1 MNLPNLIS
9 LARLLSAPIAVWLI
23 LSGEMA
29 IAFWLFVAAGVS
41 DAVDGFL
48 ATRFDART
56 NLGRYLDP
64 VADKALLMGV
74 YVALGSL
81 THLPGWLVILV
92 VFRDILI
99 IGGALLIRIFTEQA
113 MRFEPLK
120 ISKVNTVMQI
130 VLPGV
135 VLARLGLGLDDAGVT
150 EALIYIVAATTFL
163 SGGAYVGRW
172 YQGAADAEGQG

>member
-9 LARLLSAPIAVWLI
+9 LARLLSAPVAVWLI

-64 VADKALLMGV
+64 VADKALLMSV
-74 YVALGSL
+74 YVALGVL
-81 THLPGWLVILV
+81 GHIPDWLVILV

-99 IGGALLIRIFTEQA
+99 IGGALLHHIFTEQM
-113 MRFEPLK
+113 MRLEPLM
-120 ISKVNTVMQI
+120 ISKVNTAMQI
-130 VLPGV
+130 GLVAV
-135 VLARLGLGLDDAGVT
+135 VLSRLGLGFDDGGLTPILV
-150 EALIYIVAATTFL
+150 YVVAATTFA
-163 SGGAYVGRW
+163 SGGPYLVRWMRGASTVG
-172 YQGAADAEGQG
+172 EL